1 MKNNNATSN
10 EKRILK
16 LFTWILTIVTSLGI
30 DYLFE
35 SQFVGLGN
43 WKYALNILI
52 IIALLFFYEWLLDIV
67 YIKLKENRA

>member
-30 DYLFE
+30 DYLF
-35 SQFVGLGN
+35 STL
-43 WKYALNILI
+43 
-52 IIALLFFYEWLLDIV
+52 
-67 YIKLKENRA
+67 R